1 MKIIQMW
8 FAGVLLACC
17 LSCSNSVDFG
27 EQYKK
32 QIYIVKGNEQIV
44 VTEHMLTEKTD
55 GFVTFYCSG
64 SELPDKDIVVH
75 YALDEEA
82 LNKYNESEYGEENTS
97 LYLQCLPEDV
107 ITFESQTVTIKAGEE
122 YAMLR
127 FSINTSGLDP
137 AVNYVMPI
145 SITQVSEYEISPSV
159 KTLFYM
165 LKLSTQYAGTYNSRL
180 EGYNMFSL
188 KYTKSVQ
195 KKVTATGKYQ
205 IKVPLMEN
213 KEVADGS
220 ISYLLVTLNP
230 EDNSVTVVSEDP
242 DYTPQEGY
250 TINGE
255 YEKMNYYLPE
265 EDRIVICY
273 SYGTG
278 AWWDIYYVVETLD
291 HISEL

>member
-127 FSINTSGLDP
+127 FSINTSGLNP

-145 SITQVSEYEISPSV
+145 SITQVSEYEVSPSV

-165 LKLSTQYAGTYNSRL
+165 LKLSTQYSGTYNSRL
-180 EGYNMFSL
+180 DLHYFGRLEST
-188 KYTKSVQ
+188 KYAQ

-205 IKVPLMEN
+205 IKVPVMDN
-213 KEVADGS
+213 KEVVTGS
-220 ISYLLVTLNP
+220 VNYYLITLNP

-242 DYTPQEGY
+242 NFTPRDEITVDG
-250 TINGE
+250 IDI
-255 YEKMNYYLPE
+255 KVNYYLPE
-265 EDRIVICY
+265 EDRFVIGY
-273 SYGTG
+273 SYGVGWDARYVIETMDHVTG
-278 AWWDIYYVVETLD
+278 K
-291 HISEL
+291 